1 MATWLKQST
10 AIEIKLGP
18 FVDRTD
24 GFTPMTALTISQAD
38 VRLAKG
44 PDDWAQKSEAT
55 SAVHEEN
62 GWYRVLL
69 DATDTNTL
77 GPLIVA
83 VNESGALPV
92 WREFMVME
100 ATSVA
105 AAVWDEAALAH
116 TTGGTMGGLFFE
128 LQDNIATLEDAII
141 TPAQIADAVW
151 ASTDRVITGLD
162 GSAVDC
168 FFNVNSGS
176 GYTYQ
181 FAAGGSIIGQLV
193 AAIQIE
199 TPASVWDQVN
209 GIETDITPRG
219 ALRLN
224 TAALAGKVSGA
235 GTTTETFRNVG
246 DSKNRIVSTVDASG
260 NRTAVT
266 TDVT

>member
-18 FVDRTD
+18 FVDSTD
-24 GFTPMTALTISQAD
+24 NVTPETALTISQAD

-44 PDDWAQKSEAT
+44 PGDWAQKNEAT

-69 DATDTNTL
+69 DATDTDTL

-83 VNESGALPV
+83 VNESGARPV

-151 ASTDRVITGLD
+151 
-162 GSAVDC
+162 
-168 FFNVNSGS
+168 
-176 GYTYQ
+176 
-181 FAAGGSIIGQLV
+181 
-193 AAIQIE
+193 
-199 TPASVWDQVN
+199 DQVN

-219 ALRLN
+219 ALRLS

-235 GTTTETFRNVG
+235 GTATETFRNVG